1 MKRLRYGIS
10 RGRFFGRMLT
20 ICLIVAIV
28 IFCATNIF
36 ATPITLEEVGVVPS
50 QVVNITLLNNDGST
64 FYSGGAYAGS
74 YQVRIDGGNVI
85 NAYCIDYLHFN
96 PSGPSSYDL
105 IDLASGSKY
114 GALNYK
120 EAAWIVQHYP
130 AASGDLNQLV
140 NAQLAIWEVLSPD
153 SKDLT
158 LGQVSVQSLLPGYG
172 SLADAQAIV
181 DQVLGIDP
189 SFWNTFDTS
198 SFKLAY
204 NANSQDYIVPAPVPE
219 PSTMLLLGSG
229 LLGLWGF
236 RKKFKK

>member
-1 MKRLRYGIS
+1 MKKYFLIGIMIL
-10 RGRFFGRMLT
+10 GLMIWT
-20 ICLIVAIV
+20 
-28 IFCATNIF
+28 TN
-36 ATPITLEEVGVVPS
+36 ARAYPITLEEVGVVPS
-50 QVVNITLLNNDGST
+50 QVVNLTLLYDNGTT

-130 AASGDLNQLV
+130 ATSGDLNQLV

-153 SKDLT
+153 SSSGLT
-158 LGQVSVQSLLPGYG
+158 SGKVSAQSWSGGYG
-172 SLADAQAIV
+172 SLAGAQDIV
-181 DQVLGIDP
+181 NQVLGMDS
-189 SFWNTFDTS
+189 SFWITFDTS

-219 PSTMLLLGSG
+219 PATMLLLGSG
-229 LLGLWGF
+229 LIGLAVF
-236 RKKFKK
+236 ARKKFKK

>member
-1 MKRLRYGIS
+1 LKKYFLIGIMILGS
-10 RGRFFGRMLT
+10 MIWT
-20 ICLIVAIV
+20 
-28 IFCATNIF
+28 TN
-36 ATPITLEEVGVVPS
+36 ARAYPITLEEVGVVPS
-50 QVVNITLLNNDGST
+50 QVVNLTLLYDNGTT

-130 AASGDLNQLV
+130 ATSGDLNQLV

-153 SKDLT
+153 NSGDLT
-158 LGQVSVQSLLPGYG
+158 SGNVSAQPWSGYG
-172 SLADAQAIV
+172 SLVGAQNIV
-181 DQVLGIDP
+181 NQVRGLDL
-189 SFWNTFDTS
+189 SFWSTFDTS

-204 NANSQDYIVPAPVPE
+204 NATSQDYIINPVPE

-229 LLGLWGF
+229 LLGLAWF
-236 RKKFKK
+236 RRKFKK